1 MKGLGLGSFT
11 KVSYWD
17 GRAQGFWQFGVFGL
31 GLWGQWVYGVCVCAR
46 AGVCVC
52 VGFFSLFAALG
63 LLLRALRF
71 RV

>member
-52 VGFFSLFAALG
+52 WVFFPFCGFGAA
-63 LLLRALRF
+63 A
-71 RV
+71 